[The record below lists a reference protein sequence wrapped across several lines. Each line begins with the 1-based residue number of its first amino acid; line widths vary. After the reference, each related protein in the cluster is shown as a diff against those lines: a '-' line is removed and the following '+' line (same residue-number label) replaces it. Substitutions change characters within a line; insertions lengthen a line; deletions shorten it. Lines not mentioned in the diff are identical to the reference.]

1 MNEII
6 DKLFQFN
13 WQTIGS
19 MFIISWYFTREI
31 RISLEKLE
39 TDVRAQG
46 ARTDKLYEIW
56 VEHQKDLS
64 NIRKET
70 DQKFYDMLKERK

>member
-1 MNEII
+1 MNEVI

-19 MFIISWYFTREI
+19 MFIIGWYFTREI

-39 TDVRAQG
+39 ADVRAQG